1 MFQKATS
8 LTVATQIAEDQVPG
22 FSFVQGNR
30 YPPFLPPQI
39 TSLSDYEFQN
49 HPSPT
54 PLKLFVHFT
63 EINPNFTETCKKKKT
78 QDMHQ
83 YRSVGDLLERSSA
96 EDLAVLV
103 DNRLAVSQQHALEC
117 IKNSWASS
125 MSGSYPSYLF
135 RPGDAICGTVIRSGI
150 PRDPA
155 QGNKHD

>member
-1 MFQKATS
+1 
-8 LTVATQIAEDQVPG
+8 
-22 FSFVQGNR
+22 
-30 YPPFLPPQI
+30 
-39 TSLSDYEFQN
+39 
-49 HPSPT
+49 
-54 PLKLFVHFT
+54 
-63 EINPNFTETCKKKKT
+63 
-78 QDMHQ
+78 MHQ

-135 RPGDAICGTVIRSGI
+135 HPGDAICGTVSRSGL